1 MLRLSVNSILKF
13 YCLGTPLNRKILIY
27 CYGQRSGEFLLIA
40 PLHAKME
47 SLKMSTLTTKTRKKG
62 GVNSNAGN

>member
-1 MLRLSVNSILKF
+1 MGKD
-13 YCLGTPLNRKILIY
+13 
-27 CYGQRSGEFLLIA
+27 QAEFLLNV